1 MQASDESSVECIAR
15 RASTEMPW
23 FWDWW
28 VLGCDVIR
36 AALGGFGGVCR
47 RTGQTPVI
55 SGAMSVTK
63 KEETEDRYDGGE
75 NGRDPIATIKIGIQ

>member
-1 MQASDESSVECIAR
+1 
-15 RASTEMPW
+15 
-23 FWDWW
+23 
-28 VLGCDVIR
+28 VLCAYVR
-36 AALGGFGGVCR
+36 FGGVCR